1 MIDES
6 SYTSGEEVCYY
17 NKLAFLAKLTNT
29 PENRISD
36 AKLDS
41 QRAPYDFSLYALW
54 DFRAV
59 FEEELVSAAA
69 HKILLRAAS
78 FWMIY
83 CADRLWANVQA
94 GQSFVHH
101 ASGTNPAFAGQKFEN
116 ERQEWTGFNQKRWEI
131 WVRGFEHV
139 DEPEDGDVRAL
150 IGEALIE
157 IARVEGV
164 T

>member
-29 PENRISD
+29 LENRIAD
-36 AKLDS
+36 AKLELP
-41 QRAPYDFSLYALW
+41 PYDFSLYALW
-54 DFRAV
+54 DLRAV

-78 FWMIY
+78 FWMTH

-101 ASGTNPAFAGQKFEN
+101 ASGTNPAFAGRKFEN
-116 ERQEWTGFNQKRWEI
+116 EHQEWTGFNQERWEI

-139 DEPEDGDVRAL
+139 DESEDGDVRAL